1 MGRAS
6 VISAVPFPLGM
17 SWHDTAVKLTIVG
30 FAGTLLYAGC
40 SIPAVEEGLSR
51 VPVAAEVMA
60 VRREAE
66 AAYHAARSYQDGSR
80 SIDLVSLLMALH
92 EPTAP
97 IGEWGRDVGET
108 YLGINPDLDLVG
120 ALRELDGKAQPL
132 IDLARGE
139 ANGR

>member
-1 MGRAS
+1 
-6 VISAVPFPLGM
+6 M
-17 SWHDTAVKLTIVG
+17 SWHDTAVKLTLIG

-40 SIPAVEEGLSR
+40 SIPSVEDGLSR

-66 AAYHAARSYQDGSR
+66 SAYHAMRSYQDGSR
-80 SIDLVSLLMALH
+80 SIDLVSLLTTLH

-97 IGEWGRDVGET
+97 IGAWGRDVGER
-108 YLGINPDLDLVG
+108 YLGLDPDTDLVG
-120 ALRELDGKAQPL
+120 ALRQLDGRAQPL

-139 ANGR
+139 ADGR

>member
-1 MGRAS
+1 
-6 VISAVPFPLGM
+6 M
-17 SWHDTAVKLTIVG
+17 SWHDTAVKLTLVG

-40 SIPAVEEGLSR
+40 SIPEVEDGLSR

-66 AAYHAARSYQDGSR
+66 AAYRSVRSYQDGSR

-108 YLGINPDLDLVG
+108 YLGISPDTDLVG
-120 ALRELDGKAQPL
+120 ALRQLDGRAQPL
-132 IDLARGE
+132 IDFARDA